1 MTHVLKDHEQRAA
14 LGADSEEA
22 HNVLV
27 LQHGEQLGLTLEVL
41 PGTLGG
47 LLQGL
52 GEGMGTELEGTP
64 IPSQVLLHSNTSPIL
79 TRWSSE
85 GHGPAIPPRPLVSP

>member
-14 LGADSEEA
+14 LRADSEEA
-22 HNVLV
+22 YNVLV
-27 LQHGEQLGLTLEVL
+27 LQHGEQLRLTLEVL

-64 IPSQVLLHSNTSPIL
+64 SPSQVLLRSN
-79 TRWSSE
+79 
-85 GHGPAIPPRPLVSP
+85 APPHPDTMVL